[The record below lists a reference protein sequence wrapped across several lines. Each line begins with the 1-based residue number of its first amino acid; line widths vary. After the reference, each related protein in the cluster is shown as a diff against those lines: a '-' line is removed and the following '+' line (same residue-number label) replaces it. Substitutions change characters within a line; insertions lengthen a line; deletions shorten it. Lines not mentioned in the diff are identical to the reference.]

1 MTELFVAHNDYIAL
15 INIIENP
22 VYLTEPLVRSVS
34 YRKRGNEFKWVQY
47 DCEVYERSGGIPDA
61 TIE

>member
-1 MTELFVAHNDYIAL
+1 MTELFVPHNDYIAL

-34 YRKRGNEFKWVQY
+34 YRKRGNEFKWVRY
-47 DCEVYERSGGIPDA
+47 NCEVYERSVGTRDA
-61 TIE
+61 TME